1 MGGAVAIAF
10 IRRPHALKG
19 EVVVTDFTD
28 GFFVP
33 GPGLAVILLGPTCQV
48 ATTVEG
54 WRPKGDAFLAKF
66 AGIDDLTAAEEYR
79 DWKVAVPAEALPE
92 TPADVYY
99 EFELVGLPVQ
109 TTTGETAGTVVA
121 VYSAGPHDVLVIEAG
136 DRKYDVP
143 LVRAH
148 VAEVQRGGKI
158 VIVPH
163 REG

>member
-10 IRRPHALKG
+10 IRRPHGLKG
-19 EVVVTDFTD
+19 EVVVTDYTD
-28 GFFVP
+28 GIFAP
-33 GPGLAVILLGPTCQV
+33 GPGQAVTLLGPKCQM

-54 WRPKGDAFLAKF
+54 WRPTGDSTLAKF
-66 AGIDDLTAAEEYR
+66 AGIDDRAAAEKYR
-79 DWKVAVPAEALPE
+79 DWRVAVPAEALPA
-92 TPADVYY
+92 TPADVFY
-99 EFELVGLPVQ
+99 EFELVGLPVE
-109 TTTGETAGTVVA
+109 TTSGEAAGTVAA
-121 VYSAGPHDVLVIEAG
+121 VYTAGPHDVLVIEAG

-148 VAEVQRGGKI
+148 VAEVRRGEKI

>member
-1 MGGAVAIAF
+1 VGGVVAIAF
-10 IRRPHALKG
+10 IRRPHGLKG

-54 WRPKGDAFLAKF
+54 WRPQGDAFLAKF
-66 AGIDDLTAAEEYR
+66 AGIDDLSAAEEYR
-79 DWKVAVPAEALPE
+79 DWRVAVPAEALPA

-99 EFELVGLPVQ
+99 EFELVGLPVE

-136 DRKYDVP
+136 ERTYDVP